1 MIANVSAHRRANAF
15 AQALED
21 QDLQGTAAEQPEGTA
36 GAAERPADQ
45 GALLSL
51 VTGLGGLPA
60 PEMDPEVKVVQ
71 RAQLVAAMEAM
82 MLEGTAA
89 GPTGPQVPEQRTG
102 RGAHRATA
110 LRKLRPRSRWSKG
123 LAAGGLTVGV
133 VGGAFGGV
141 AAASSNA
148 LPGDSLYGLKRGM
161 EDLKLTMADD
171 ESDRGQ
177 IYLDQASTRLQEARR
192 LMERGRAA
200 DLDHEQL
207 GEVRRTLTGMK
218 HDVGEGHRL
227 LHEAY
232 ERDGNIGPIE
242 ALNAFAQS
250 HRDSWSS
257 LRGLLPAQLGDV
269 GSQVNSV
276 FDAIDQEVGPLR
288 SLLPKHPQSD
298 QKPAAPGTHKDRPGT
313 PHPQDGTRPAAPGST
328 PGSPHQGRPGSP
340 PPATS
345 DGKPSE
351 GLIGG
356 AGDLLDPPSGKPAP
370 PAAPGKPGTPG
381 KNPTVPDVTIPPI
394 LPDVLPGL
402 GIDGEDLGKQ

>member
-21 QDLQGTAAEQPEGTA
+21 QELRDTAAEQPEGTA

-45 GALLSL
+45 GTLLSL
-51 VTGLGGLPA
+51 AAGLGGLPA

-82 MLEGTAA
+82 MLEGTAGA
-89 GPTGPQVPEQRTG
+89 PSGPQVPEQRTG
-102 RGAHRATA
+102 RGAHRASA

-133 VGGAFGGV
+133 AAGAFGGV

-161 EDLKLTMADD
+161 EDLKLTMAGD

-192 LMERGRAA
+192 LMERGKAA

-207 GEVRRTLTGMK
+207 GEVRRTLNGMK
-218 HDVGEGHRL
+218 HDASEGHRL
-227 LHEAY
+227 LYEAY
-232 ERDGNIGPIE
+232 ERDGNIGPIQ
-242 ALNAFAQS
+242 ALTAFSKS

-257 LRGLLPAQLGDV
+257 LRSLLPAQLGDV
-269 GSQVNSV
+269 GSQVSSV
-276 FDAIDQEVGPLR
+276 FDAIDEEVGPLQ
-288 SLLPKHPQSD
+288 SLLPKAPQTD
-298 QKPAAPGTHKDRPGT
+298 QKPTAPGTHKDRPGT
-313 PHPQDGTRPAAPGST
+313 PHQNPGTRPAAPGAT
-328 PGSPHQGRPGSP
+328 PGSPHQGKPGTP
-340 PPATS
+340 PPTSS
-345 DGKPSE
+345 DGKPSS

-356 AGDLLDPPSGKPAP
+356 AGDLLDPPPAHNKPATP
-370 PAAPGKPGTPG
+370 TPDKPARPA
-381 KNPTVPDVTIPPI
+381 VPDVTIPPI

-402 GIDGEDLGKQ
+402 GIDSEDTKG

>member
-1 MIANVSAHRRANAF
+1 MIANVSAYRRANAF

-21 QDLQGTAAEQPEGTA
+21 QELQGTAAEQPEGTA

-89 GPTGPQVPEQRTG
+89 GPTGPHVPEQRTG
-102 RGAHRATA
+102 RGAHRAAA
-110 LRKLRPRSRWSKG
+110 LRKLSPRSRWSKG

-192 LMERGRAA
+192 LMDRGRAA

-232 ERDGNIGPIE
+232 ERDGNIGPIQ

-269 GSQVNSV
+269 GSQVSSV

-288 SLLPKHPQSD
+288 SLLPKPPQSD

-313 PHPQDGTRPAAPGST
+313 PRSNDGTRPAAPGST

-356 AGDLLDPPSGKPAP
+356 AGDLLDPPAHRPAP
-370 PAAPGKPGTPG
+370 PVTPGKPGSPG
-381 KNPTVPDVTIPPI
+381 KPTVPDVTIPPI

-402 GIDGEDLGKQ
+402 GIDGEDTE

>member
-21 QDLQGTAAEQPEGTA
+21 QELQGTAAEQPEGTA
-36 GAAERPADQ
+36 GAAEGPGDQ

-51 VTGLGGLPA
+51 VAGLGDLPA

-82 MLEGTAA
+82 LLEGTAE

-102 RGAHRATA
+102 RGAHRAT

-133 VGGAFGGV
+133 AAGAFGGV

-171 ESDRGQ
+171 VSDRGR

-200 DLDHEQL
+200 QLDHEQL
-207 GEVRRTLTGMK
+207 GEVRRTLNGMK
-218 HDVGEGHRL
+218 HDVDEGHRL
-227 LHEAY
+227 LYEAY
-232 ERDGNIGPIE
+232 ERDGNIGPIQ
-242 ALNAFAQS
+242 ALDAFAKS
-250 HRDSWSS
+250 HRESWSS

-269 GSQVNSV
+269 GSQVSSV
-276 FDAIDQEVGPLR
+276 FDAIDQKVNPLR
-288 SLLPKHPQSD
+288 PLLPTLPQTD
-298 QKPAAPGTHKDRPGT
+298 QKPSAPGTHKDRPGT
-313 PHPQDGTRPAAPGST
+313 PHRTDSTRPAT
-328 PGSPHQGRPGSP
+328 PGTTPGRPHQGKPGSP
-340 PPATS
+340 PPASS

-351 GLIGG
+351 SLIGG
-356 AGDLLDPPSGKPAP
+356 AGDLLDPPSNKPAP
-370 PAAPGKPGTPG
+370 PAPGKPGKPA
-381 KNPTVPDVTIPPI
+381 KPAVPDVTIPPI

-402 GIDGEDLGKQ
+402 GIDGEDLNKR

>member
-21 QDLQGTAAEQPEGTA
+21 QELQGTAAEQPEGTA
-36 GAAERPADQ
+36 GAAEGSADQ

-51 VTGLGGLPA
+51 VGGLGDLPA

-82 MLEGTAA
+82 LLEGTAA
-89 GPTGPQVPEQRTG
+89 GPAVPPVPEQRSG
-102 RGAHRATA
+102 RGAHRA
-110 LRKLRPRSRWSKG
+110 LHKLRPRSRWSKG

-133 VGGAFGGV
+133 AAGAFGGV

-192 LMERGRAA
+192 LMDRGRAA

-227 LHEAY
+227 LYQAY
-232 ERDGNIGPIE
+232 ERDGNIGPIQ
-242 ALNAFAQS
+242 ALNAFSQS

-269 GSQVNSV
+269 GSQVSSV

-288 SLLPKHPQSD
+288 SLLPALPQSD
-298 QKPAAPGTHKDRPGT
+298 QKPAAPDAHKDRPGT
-313 PHPQDGTRPAAPGST
+313 PHRTDGTRPAAPGTT
-328 PGSPHQGRPGSP
+328 PGRPQQGKPGTP
-340 PPATS
+340 PPASS
-345 DGKPSE
+345 DGKPSD

-356 AGDLLDPPSGKPAP
+356 AGDLLDPPSNKPAP
-370 PAAPGKPGTPG
+370 SAPAKPAKPA
-381 KNPTVPDVTIPPI
+381 VPDVTIPPI

-402 GIDGEDLGKQ
+402 GIDGEDTSRQ

>member
-21 QDLQGTAAEQPEGTA
+21 QELRDTAAEQPEGTA

-45 GALLSL
+45 GTLLSL
-51 VTGLGGLPA
+51 AAGLGGLPA

-102 RGAHRATA
+102 RGAHRASA

-133 VGGAFGGV
+133 AAGAFGGV

-161 EDLKLTMADD
+161 EDLKLTMAGD

-192 LMERGRAA
+192 LMDRGKAA
-200 DLDHEQL
+200 ALDHEQL
-207 GEVRRTLTGMK
+207 GEVRRTLNGMK
-218 HDVGEGHRL
+218 HDASEGHRL
-227 LHEAY
+227 LYEAY
-232 ERDGNIGPIE
+232 ERDGSIGPIQ
-242 ALNAFAQS
+242 ALTAFSQS
-250 HRDSWSS
+250 HRESWSQ
-257 LRGLLPAQLGDV
+257 LRSLLPAQLGDV
-269 GSQVNSV
+269 GSQVSSV

-288 SLLPKHPQSD
+288 SLLPKPPQSD
-298 QKPAAPGTHKDRPGT
+298 PKPVPPNTHKDRPGT
-313 PHPQDGTRPAAPGST
+313 PHQGNTTRPGAPAHT
-328 PGSPHQGRPGSP
+328 PGSPHRGKPGTP

-345 DGKPSE
+345 DGKPSS

-356 AGDLLDPPSGKPAP
+356 TGDLLDPPPANKPATPVPDHPVKP
-370 PAAPGKPGTPG
+370 PA
-381 KNPTVPDVTIPPI
+381 VPDVTIPPI

-402 GIDGEDLGKQ
+402 GIDGEDTLR